1 MGMTKAAAQAV
12 AASLKGCPFC
22 GYPLTATIL
31 GTGDWAPN
39 PRANCATDGCWGGK
53 LPTLALD
60 RPKQV
65 AAYNT
70 RWTSRWPPDMLTCAE
85 CGVPEIGW
93 CSCADSPMNHHPG
106 TPERAAAIAAV
117 RAAAKQKGRP

>member
-12 AASLKGCPFC
+12 VDSLKACPFC

-31 GTGDWAPN
+31 GAGDWAPN
-39 PRANCATDGCWGGK
+39 PRAKCATEGCWGGQ
-53 LPTLALD
+53 LPALSLD
-60 RPKQV
+60 IPEQV

-70 RWTSRWPPDMLTCAE
+70 RWAGRWPPDMLTCNE
-85 CGVPEIGW
+85 CGMPEIGW
-93 CSCADSPMNHHPG
+93 CSCADSPMSYRPG
-106 TPERAAAIAAV
+106 TPERAAAIASE